1 MYMRNQTISN
11 LKELVKPLA
20 SLKEEIAAW
29 ANREVAKSTL
39 SNNEIARRA
48 GFAAATLHRILGRD
62 PKYTADPKWPNVVK
76 LARVLG
82 VKPPDMPRP
91 KDDDDENMA
100 DAIEVTGN
108 TNHGLAPEQ
117 SLWQVQGTSLV
128 SMGYMPG
135 DSFILDKSVK
145 PANRE
150 CVLAQIVDYD
160 SGKPEILLR
169 VYLDGFLVTPDY
181 IFDGSER
188 HFVDG
193 RMVQI
198 VGTIVKSWRERQSA

>member
-11 LKELVKPLA
+11 LKELVNPLA

-29 ANREVAKSTL
+29 ANREIAKSTL
-39 SNNEIARRA
+39 SHNEIARRG
-48 GFAAATLHRILGRD
+48 GFSAATLHRILGRD
-62 PKYTADPKWPNVVK
+62 PKYTADPKWQNVVK

-91 KDDDDENMA
+91 NDDEDAETA
-100 DAIEVTGN
+100 DAVEVTAAPN
-108 TNHGLAPEQ
+108 SGLAPTQ
-117 SLWQVQGTSLV
+117 SLWQVNGTSLV

-135 DSFILDKSVK
+135 DSFILDQSVK

-150 CVLAQIVDYD
+150 CVVAHIVDYD
-160 SGKPEILLR
+160 SGTTETILR
-169 VYLDGFLVTPDY
+169 VFLDGFLVTPNY